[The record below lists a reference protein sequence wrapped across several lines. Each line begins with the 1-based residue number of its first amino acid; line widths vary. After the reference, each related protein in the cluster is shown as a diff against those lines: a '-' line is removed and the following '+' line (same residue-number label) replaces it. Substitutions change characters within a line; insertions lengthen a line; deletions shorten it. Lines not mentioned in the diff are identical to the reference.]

1 MISKEAL
8 ASLKSEHGDVY
19 VITAGGH
26 EIVVRKPKRAEI
38 KRWQDKSTSGK
49 DGDRSKGI
57 AATEQL
63 VRDVLIYPP
72 HDEYDLIVE
81 DMPLLPMTFGGE
93 VLQIAGAV
101 SDVEA
106 KKA

>member
-1 MISKEAL
+1 MVSKEAI
-8 ASLKSEHGDVY
+8 AELKSKHGDVY
-19 VITAGGH
+19 VLTAAGH

-38 KRWQDKSTSGK
+38 KRWQDMSASGK
-49 DGDRSKGI
+49 EGDRRKGI

-63 VRDVLIYPP
+63 VRDVLVHPAM
-72 HDEYDLIVE
+72 DEYEMIVD

-101 SDVEA
+101 GDAEA